1 MKLYRLM
8 TGIHPGLQANS
19 IQKFDPIKKFTLHR
33 MTKTKQPGNTSRIF
47 SNSRTFS
54 ASYWGFQEKVL

>member
-8 TGIHPGLQANS
+8 TGIHPGFQANS
-19 IQKFDPIKKFTLHR
+19 IQKFDPRKKFTLHR
-33 MTKTKQPGNTSRIF
+33 MTKTKKASNTSRIF

-54 ASYWGFQEKVL
+54 ASY

>member
-8 TGIHPGLQANS
+8 TGIHPALQANS
-19 IQKFDPIKKFTLHR
+19 IQKFDPRKKFTLHR
-33 MTKTKQPGNTSRIF
+33 MTKTKQPGNISRIF

-54 ASYWGFQEKVL
+54 ASY